1 MEHTNDGEC
10 VNLNPRRGRRST
22 TNVDLILTHP
32 AAGHLQVI
40 FETACD
46 GAAERGVLR
55 RLARDLTGTVVA
67 PRPKRG
73 TLRTS
78 LHGGS
83 RLVEGEA
90 VCNFSAGCLYMRWA
104 HLHTDVSR
112 DLVEV
117 VEAARGLAP
126 GEQVKMSITTLLN
139 GDPVVAVKTTPT
151 TRDMLLE
158 RALDLTEQII
168 AAAPGSHADRTARLR
183 LAETQ
188 AELAA

>member
-1 MEHTNDGEC
+1 MTK
-10 VNLNPRRGRRST
+10 RST

-32 AAGHLQVI
+32 AGGHLQVI

-46 GAAERGVLR
+46 GAAERALLR
-55 RLARDLTGTVVA
+55 RIARDLTGIVVA
-67 PRPKRG
+67 RRPKRG

-104 HLHTDVSR
+104 HLHTDVSL
-112 DLVEV
+112 DLVPV
-117 VEAARGLAP
+117 IEAARGLAP

-139 GDPVVAVKTTPT
+139 GDPLVAAQTTPT

-158 RALDLTEQII
+158 RVRELTEQVI
-168 AAAPGSHADRTARLR
+168 AATPGSHADRTARLR

-188 AELAA
+188 AELAAA

>member
-1 MEHTNDGEC
+1 MKK
-10 VNLNPRRGRRST
+10 PST

-46 GAAERGVLR
+46 GAAERAVLR
-55 RLARDLTGTVVA
+55 RLARDLTGTVIA

-104 HLHTDVSR
+104 HLHKDVSA
-112 DLVEV
+112 DLVDV
-117 VEAARGLAP
+117 VEAALTLAP
-126 GEQVKMSITTLLN
+126 GAQVKMSITTRLN
-139 GDPVVAVKTTPT
+139 GASLVVSAPTPT
-151 TRDMLLE
+151 THDLLAE
-158 RALDLTEQII
+158 RVQDLTEQVIS
-168 AAAPGSHADRTARLR
+168 AAPGSHADRTARLR

-188 AELAA
+188 AELAASPHRANPSQPLA

>member
-1 MEHTNDGEC
+1 MAKRT
-10 VNLNPRRGRRST
+10 T

-32 AAGHLQVI
+32 ASGHIEVI

-46 GAAERGVLR
+46 GAAERAVLR
-55 RLARDLTGTVVA
+55 RLARDLTGVVPA
-67 PRPKRG
+67 QRPKRG

-104 HLHTDVSR
+104 HLHTDVSL

-117 VEAARGLAP
+117 VQAALALAP
-126 GEQVKMSITTLLN
+126 GQQARMSITTLLN
-139 GDPVVAVKTTPT
+139 GSPVVVASATPT
-151 TRDMLLE
+151 TRDLLLAQVRE
-158 RALDLTEQII
+158 WTEAVL
-168 AAAPGSHADRTARLR
+168 AATPGSQADRTARLR
-183 LAETQ
+183 LAGVQ
-188 AELAA
+188 AELATLAEAA